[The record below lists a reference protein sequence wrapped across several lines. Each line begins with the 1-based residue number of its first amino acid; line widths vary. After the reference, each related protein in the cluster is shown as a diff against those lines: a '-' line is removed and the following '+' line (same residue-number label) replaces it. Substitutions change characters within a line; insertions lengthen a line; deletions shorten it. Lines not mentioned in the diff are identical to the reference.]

1 MKYFF
6 KSVENCNM
14 CGAPAT
20 QAKVLGKR
28 MNQSQGKRPVAK
40 SGITTTVVQCTFCNL
55 IYPNPLPIPET
66 IEQHYGVPPENY
78 WLPQYFNI
86 DPNYFKV
93 QLDTFFK
100 LYGLNTGL
108 TALDIGAGIGKCM
121 VAIQNAGIDAYG
133 FEPSEPFYQ
142 KALEK
147 MRIDSS
153 KLVLSSVEDAS
164 YPEQTFDFITFGAV
178 LEHLYDPSA
187 AIEKA
192 LRWLKHGGL
201 IHIEVPSS
209 KWLVNRIANTLYKL
223 QGLDYVA
230 NISPM
235 HNPYHIYEFGLES
248 FKKNAALHHY
258 KLVHHSYE
266 VCETYLPKFLNALA
280 VPYMRSTDT
289 GMQLEVWLRK
299 EE

>member
-1 MKYFF
+1 
-6 KSVENCNM
+6 
-14 CGAPAT
+14 
-20 QAKVLGKR
+20 
-28 MNQSQGKRPVAK
+28 
-40 SGITTTVVQCTFCNL
+40 
-55 IYPNPLPIPET
+55 
-66 IEQHYGVPPENY
+66 
-78 WLPQYFNI
+78 
-86 DPNYFKV
+86 
-93 QLDTFFK
+93 
-100 LYGLNTGL
+100 
-108 TALDIGAGIGKCM
+108 
-121 VAIQNAGIDAYG
+121 
-133 FEPSEPFYQ
+133 
-142 KALEK
+142 
-147 MRIDSS
+147 
-153 KLVLSSVEDAS
+153 
-164 YPEQTFDFITFGAV
+164 V

>member
-1 MKYFF
+1 
-6 KSVENCNM
+6 M
-14 CGAPAT
+14 CGAPAA

-28 MNQSQGKRPVAK
+28 MNQSQGKRPIAK
-40 SGITTTVVQCTFCNL
+40 NGITTTVVQCTRCNL
-55 IYPNPLPIPET
+55 IYPNPIPIPET

-86 DPNYFKV
+86 DPNYFKA
-93 QLDTFFK
+93 QINTFFK
-100 LYGLNTGL
+100 LYGRNTGL

-121 VAIQNAGIDAYG
+121 VALQNAGIDANG
-133 FEPSEPFYQ
+133 FEPSEPFYR

-147 MRIDSS
+147 MRINPS
-153 KLVLSSVEDAS
+153 KLVLCSVEDAS
-164 YPEQTFDFITFGAV
+164 YPEQTFDFVTFGAV

-192 LRWLKHGGL
+192 LHWLKPGGL

-235 HNPYHIYEFGLES
+235 HNPFHIYEFGLES
-248 FKKNAALHHY
+248 FEKNAALHHY
-258 KLVHHSYE
+258 KLVHHSYD